1 MIKLHKDKIFWLNFL
16 IVVSIAFNLRAP
28 ITSIGPMIEG
38 LKLHF
43 DLSSAQAGFL
53 NTLPLLAFGS
63 ISFVVAYFSL
73 IRAMGVC
80 LLLLL
85 IGELLRPFGVY
96 GLYIGA
102 LLIGVGISIANV
114 LLPIFIKSKFPHK
127 TSQMM
132 GVYSFLLSFSSIVG
146 IALSL
151 PLLRTFG
158 ISYALLF
165 WFLFAFLA
173 LVIYSP
179 YLKNG
184 RFFRIK
190 PKTQNNI
197 CIFKNITAW
206 KITLFMGIQSFIA
219 YALFTW
225 YAQIIAQ
232 KGYGEDYGANIVL
245 LAQCI
250 GIPIS
255 LFAPILLG
263 RLKESFRGVY
273 ILMLCSLYVIG
284 FSLLLFFDSKI
295 MLILSAIPIGIAWA
309 GVFGIA
315 LLFISLKSS
324 SVQVAAKLSSMA
336 QGFGYLLASLSPFS
350 IGFLYD
356 CFSNF
361 KLSIILLIIA
371 GILVTIMA
379 YLAYKSKPI

>member
-1 MIKLHKDKIFWLNFL
+1 MTNLQKNKIFWLNIL
-16 IVVSIAFNLRAP
+16 IVVSVAFNLRAP
-28 ITSIGPMIEG
+28 ITSIGPMIEA
-38 LKLHF
+38 LRVHF
-43 DLSSAQAGFL
+43 DLSSAEAGFL

-63 ISFVVAYFSL
+63 ISFIVAHFSL
-73 IRAMGVC
+73 IRAMGACLV
-80 LLLLL
+80 LLLV
-85 IGELLRPFGVY
+85 GEFLRPFGVY

-102 LLIGVGISIANV
+102 LLIGIGISIANV

-151 PLLRTFG
+151 PLFKAFG
-158 ISYALLF
+158 VSYALLF
-165 WFLFAFLA
+165 WALFAFLA

-190 PKTQNNI
+190 PKAQNNI
-197 CIFKNITAW
+197 HIFRSLTAW

-232 KGYGEDYGANIVL
+232 KGYGEEYGANIVL

-255 LFAPILLG
+255 LIAPILLG
-263 RLKESFRGVY
+263 RLKENFRGVY
-273 ILMLCSLYVIG
+273 ILMLCSLYIVG
-284 FSLLLFFDSKI
+284 FTLLLFFDSKV

-361 KLSIILLIIA
+361 NTSIILLIIA

-379 YLAYKSKPI
+379 YLSLKSKPI